1 MEKIKIQGNRVGC
14 FNDDGSV
21 GMISVLQ
28 DLQELFLRYSTLF
41 DNVGDDKA
49 LQDRLYIEVGE
60 AFMEIFLWNYLT
72 KNQDKKI
79 LLDTKELATKLAEVI

>member
-14 FNDDGSV
+14 FNDNGSV
-21 GMISVLQ
+21 GISVLQ
-28 DLQELFLRYSTLF
+28 DLQELFLRYRALLE
-41 DNVGDDKA
+41 NIGDDKA
-49 LQDRLYIEVGE
+49 LQDRLYIEIGE

-72 KNQDKKI
+72 KNQGKKI

>member
-1 MEKIKIQGNRVGC
+1 MEKIQIQGNHL
-14 FNDDGSV
+14 DDGSV
-21 GMISVLQ
+21 GISMMQ
-28 DLQELFLRYSTLF
+28 DLQELFLRYRPLL

-60 AFMEIFLWNYLT
+60 AFMELFLWNYLT
-72 KNQDKKI
+72 KKI